1 MQLEKIIMA
10 NKKLIYDLQTL
21 SIKKDQKS
29 IVQYLIKI
37 IPHTVI
43 AMIFSAIF
51 ITIFYYFYDSPEEIL
66 LKRENHQYA
75 QQIFL
80 FNKKLDNV
88 EKILSNLAFRDD
100 NIYRSIFDVDP
111 IPDAIRQS
119 GFGGS
124 NRYENLEG
132 YDNSKLIINVAKR
145 IDKVTKEMYVQSKS
159 YDKVIYLLNNKEKM
173 LQSVPSIQ
181 PILNKQLT
189 HIASYFGYRTDP
201 VYGVRK
207 HHDGIDFTAHTGT
220 PIHATG
226 NGVVVKAE
234 NSNGGYGNE
243 IEIDHGFSYKSKYA
257 HLSKILVTV
266 GQKVKRGQII
276 GLVGNTGKSTGP
288 HLHYEV
294 RRNDVPINPINF
306 FFMDLSPEEYDR
318 MIELSSM
325 PGGKS
330 LD

>member
-1 MQLEKIIMA
+1 MA
-10 NKKLIYDLQTL
+10 HKKFIYDLETL
-21 SIKKDQKS
+21 SVKKDRKTFL
-29 IVQYLIKI
+29 QYLIKLV
-37 IPHTVI
+37 PHTVI

-51 ITIFYYFYDSPEEIL
+51 ISSFYYFYDSPEEIL

-75 QQIFL
+75 QQIML
-80 FNKKLDNV
+80 FNKKMD
-88 EKILSNLAFRDD
+88 KIDKVLANLAYRDD

-111 IPDAIRQS
+111 IPDAVRQS

-132 YDNSKLIINVAKR
+132 YDNSDLIINTAKR
-145 IDKVTKEMYVQSKS
+145 IDKTIKELYVQSKS
-159 YDKVIYLLNNKEKM
+159 YDDVIRLLNNKEKM
-173 LQSVPSIQ
+173 LQCVPSIQ
-181 PILNKQLT
+181 PILNKELT
-189 HIASYFGYRTDP
+189 RIASYFGYRTDP

-226 NGVVVKAE
+226 DGVVVLAG
-234 NSNGGYGNE
+234 NSHGGYGKE
-243 IEIDHGFSYKSKYA
+243 VEIDHGFSYKSKYA
-257 HLSKILVTV
+257 HMSKILVKE
-266 GQKVKRGQII
+266 GQKIRRGQII

-294 RRNDVPINPINF
+294 RKNNVPINPINF
-306 FFMDLSPEEYDR
+306 FFRDLSPGDYDR

>member
-1 MQLEKIIMA
+1 MPPEKRIMA
-10 NKKLIYDLQTL
+10 QKKLIYDLETL
-21 SIKKDQKS
+21 SIKKDRKT
-29 IVQYLIKI
+29 VLQYLIKL
-37 IPHTVI
+37 IPHVVI

-51 ITIFYYFYDSPEEIL
+51 ITTFYYFYDSPEEIL

-75 QQIFL
+75 QQILL
-80 FNKKLDNV
+80 FNKKLDKV
-88 EKILSNLAFRDD
+88 DKVLSNLAFRDD

-111 IPDAIRQS
+111 IPDAVRQS

-124 NRYENLEG
+124 NRYEYLEG

-159 YDKVIYLLNNKEKM
+159 YDEVIHLLNNKEKM
-173 LQSVPSIQ
+173 LQCVPSIQ

-189 HIASYFGYRTDP
+189 RIASYFGYRIDP

-226 NGVVVKAE
+226 DGVVVKAE
-234 NSNGGYGNE
+234 NSHGGYGNE
-243 IEIDHGFSYKSKYA
+243 VEIDHGFSYKTKYA
-257 HLSKILVTV
+257 HMSKILVKV

-294 RRNDVPINPINF
+294 RRNNVPINPINF
-306 FFMDLSPEEYDR
+306 FFRDLSPEEYDR

>member
-1 MQLEKIIMA
+1 MA
-10 NKKLIYDLQTL
+10 HKKFVYDLETL
-21 SIKKDQKS
+21 SIKKDRKT
-29 IVQYLIKI
+29 ILQYLIKLV
-37 IPHTVI
+37 PHTVI
-43 AMIFSAIF
+43 ALIFSAIF
-51 ITIFYYFYDSPEEIL
+51 ISAFYYFYDSPEEIL

-75 QQIFL
+75 QQIL
-80 FNKKLDNV
+80 IFNKKMD
-88 EKILSNLAFRDD
+88 KIDKVLANLAFRDD

-111 IPDAIRQS
+111 IPDAVRQS

-132 YDNSKLIINVAKR
+132 YDNSDLIINTAKR
-145 IDKVTKEMYVQSKS
+145 IDKATKKLYVQSKS
-159 YDKVIYLLNNKEKM
+159 YDEVIRLLNNKEKM

-181 PILNKQLT
+181 PILNKELT
-189 HIASYFGYRTDP
+189 RISSYFGYRIDP
-201 VYGVRK
+201 IYGVRK

-226 NGVVVKAE
+226 DGVVVKAE
-234 NSNGGYGNE
+234 NSHGGYGKTV
-243 IEIDHGFSYKSKYA
+243 EIDHGFSYKSKYA
-257 HLSKILVTV
+257 HMSKILVKV

-294 RRNDVPINPINF
+294 RKNNVPINPINF
-306 FFMDLSPEEYDR
+306 FFRDLSPEDYDR